1 MSYTSTEYTPVL
13 RGPLEEG
20 HKDMLT
26 GVSNSIALTC
36 RLMFKVTL
44 SLGDKGYEI
53 EVKIALFE
61 MDVCISE
68 SERALCYAV
77 T

>member
-1 MSYTSTEYTPVL
+1 MIYKIKCKFVL
-13 RGPLEEG
+13 L
-20 HKDMLT
+20 
-26 GVSNSIALTC
+26 SQNSIALTC

-44 SLGDKGYEI
+44 SLGDRGYEI
-53 EVKIALFE
+53 EVKIAFFE